1 MKIYTKTGD
10 RGTTSLVGGT
20 RVPKCCTRVDAYGD
34 ADELISWLGL
44 IIAATPD
51 EFENEKAFI
60 LEIQKELMAVSAHFA
75 CDGKV
80 AKLKDLD
87 ACAVELLEK
96 EIDRMTAGIPE
107 QTAFILPG
115 APRFAAAAHVA
126 RTVCRRC
133 ERHALKML
141 TEIRKRRTNKFKHNP
156 DTSEISA
163 TGESYEE
170 YNIENI
176 LVGIKYLNRLS
187 DYLFTL
193 GRYFTN
199 KSGGQDIN
207 WIP

>member
-10 RGTTSLVGGT
+10 SGTTSLVGGT

-51 EFENEKAFI
+51 EFANEKSFL
-60 LEIQKELMAVSAHFA
+60 LEIQKELMAISAHFA

-80 AKLKDLD
+80 ARLKDLD

-96 EIDRMTAGIPE
+96 EIDRMTGEIPA

-115 APRFAAAAHVA
+115 APRYSAAAHVA

-133 ERHALKML
+133 ERHALKIM
-141 TEIRKRRTNKFKHNP
+141 TEEGNASNDEMCGH
-156 DTSEISA
+156 
-163 TGESYEE
+163 
-170 YNIENI
+170 NIENI
-176 LVGIKYLNRLS
+176 SVGIRYLNRLS

-207 WIP
+207 WLP